1 MGLMHHHRRVRALRD
16 LAAAPVAAPPEAVAV
31 SPLALSVEVNAGSDA
46 SSASRSVAESIAA
59 QQQKKAPQRH

>member
-1 MGLMHHHRRVRALRD
+1 MGLMHHHRRVRALRE
-16 LAAAPVAAPPEAVAV
+16 LAAASPPEAVAV

>member
-46 SSASRSVAESIAA
+46 STASGSVAESIAA